1 MNAPS
6 NIEPAK
12 AKLLIVEDDE
22 GLQRQLR
29 WAYDDYEVLVAS
41 NRDTALDLLR
51 SQEPAVVTL
60 DLGLPPDP
68 DGVTEGF
75 ATLETILSL
84 KPDTKVIVASG
95 HGARESALR
104 AISSGAYDFYQK
116 PVDIDQL
123 GLIVR
128 RAFQLHGIENENRR
142 LEERVGDDRTVL
154 GTMITAA
161 PEMMKVART
170 IERVANAG
178 VSVMLLGASGTGKE
192 LLAKGLHQ
200 SSGRRG
206 GAFVAIN
213 CAAIPENLLEAEL
226 FGYEKGAFTG
236 AIKTTEGK
244 IELAHGGTLFLDEVG
259 DIPLPLQVKLLRFLQ
274 ERVIE
279 RIGGRKQIP
288 VETRIVCATHQNLG
302 DMIKAGSFREDLYY
316 RLAEIVV
323 RIPALAER
331 HGDAT
336 LLAKHFLNRFSKE
349 MNPQVRGFTPAA
361 LAAINDWPWP
371 GNVRE
376 LENRLKRA
384 VIMADAKL
392 ITAEDLDLPAD
403 EGAALPVNI
412 KAAREETDRRVIRQA
427 LARTE
432 NNISSAAKLLG
443 ISRPTLYDLLKQYG
457 LQP

>member
-1 MNAPS
+1 MS
-6 NIEPAK
+6 SDK

-29 WAYDDYEVLVAS
+29 WAYDDYDVIVAS
-41 NRDTALDLLR
+41 DRNAAIDLLR

-68 DGVTEGF
+68 DGVSEGF
-75 ATLETILSL
+75 ATLETMLSL
-84 KPDTKVIVASG
+84 KPETKVIVASG

-142 LEERVGDDRTVL
+142 LEERIGDDRTVL

-161 PEMMKVART
+161 PEMLKVSRT
-170 IERVANAG
+170 IERVANAA

-192 LLAKGLHQ
+192 LLARGLHQ
-200 SSGRRG
+200 ASSRRDG
-206 GAFVAIN
+206 GFVAIN

-236 AIKTTEGK
+236 AIKSTEGK

-279 RIGGRKQIP
+279 RIGGRKPIP
-288 VETRIVCATHQNLG
+288 VDTRIVCATHQDLPE
-302 DMIKAGSFREDLYY
+302 MIKASSFREDLYY

-323 RIPALAER
+323 RIPTLAER

-336 LLAKHFLNRFSKE
+336 LLAKHFLNRFAKE
-349 MNPQVRGFTPAA
+349 MNPAVKGFAPSA
-361 LAAINDWPWP
+361 LAAINNWPWP

-376 LENRLKRA
+376 LENRMKRA
-384 VIMADAKL
+384 VIMSDSKL
-392 ITAEDLDLPAD
+392 ISAEDLDLGD
-403 EGAALPVNI
+403 GAEEKIPVNL
-412 KAAREETDRRVIRQA
+412 KAVREEADRRAIRQA
-427 LARTE
+427 LARSE
-432 NNISSAAKLLG
+432 NNISNTAKLLG